1 MKIEKHYF
9 EVDLHTSKYF
19 NSCWTNVNPEALSY
33 RVLTEN
39 PGFCYSE
46 AVAIMTGLFNMF
58 ESVVGVILNLLVILA
73 ALRNKDIRKEY
84 LTPSILSI
92 AVTDL
97 ILSAYVIPL
106 TAIKFLSR
114 DMPFPAV
121 CEFGSFT
128 GHVLWVLS
136 ALNLLGIAVLRCF
149 AVFFPWKTKNKCFKY
164 ICRIWPLLSWI
175 ISIVV
180 MLPTL
185 LKKYGRFGLECRS
198 FMCKI
203 IDVDFEGNLTH
214 LNPVGVYMIIITTI
228 GILIFLLNLVN
239 YFRVSYYSKTMF
251 NQMKDVNMKL
261 ARQMLGKEKK
271 VGKMVAIVSASF
283 LMVYAPI
290 IVLISLDEHAA
301 ATKEHA
307 MVAAIVLGYSLV
319 VVHPLT
325 YIFCNGKYRNEIKI
339 LFRPTTLQRLN

>member
-1 MKIEKHYF
+1 
-9 EVDLHTSKYF
+9 
-19 NSCWTNVNPEALSY
+19 
-33 RVLTEN
+33 
-39 PGFCYSE
+39 
-46 AVAIMTGLFNMF
+46 
-58 ESVVGVILNLLVILA
+58 
-73 ALRNKDIRKEY
+73 
-84 LTPSILSI
+84 
-92 AVTDL
+92 
-97 ILSAYVIPL
+97 
-106 TAIKFLSR
+106 
-114 DMPFPAV
+114 
-121 CEFGSFT
+121 
-128 GHVLWVLS
+128 
-136 ALNLLGIAVLRCF
+136 
-149 AVFFPWKTKNKCFKY
+149 
-164 ICRIWPLLSWI
+164 
-175 ISIVV
+175 

-214 LNPVGVYMIIITTI
+214 LNPVGMYMIIITTI

-251 NQMKDVNMKL
+251 NRMKNVNMEL